1 MQKYLLLEVAKTI
14 QKYQNF
20 YAGSQNNL
28 QLKERLDTIMI
39 LGKTAN
45 TLPNGYT
52 STEEFQEGQTFASA
66 SVVQMSPC
74 QFSPW
79 DGHLQNR
86 LY

>member
-20 YAGSQNNL
+20 YAGSQNNF
-28 QLKERLDTIMI
+28 QLKERLYTIMI
-39 LGKTAN
+39 LGKRDN

-52 STEEFQEGQTFASA
+52 STEQFQEGQSFPSG
-66 SVVQMSPC
+66 SVEQTSPC
-74 QFSPW
+74 QFSLW